1 MSDNDSD
8 NEAKGQDWQEMI
20 NDDMNDWDDNG
31 SDSDNEGD
39 DAVNPN
45 IQGPKHIE
53 FLDAGQ
59 AEKAK
64 KSHKEKSLAVP
75 KELRMTT
82 AYMTKGSF

>member
-39 DAVNPN
+39 DAVNPRV
-45 IQGPKHIE
+45 GD
-53 FLDAGQ
+53 FLTHALNN
-59 AEKAK
+59 A
-64 KSHKEKSLAVP
+64 
-75 KELRMTT
+75 R
-82 AYMTKGSF
+82 F